1 MFLFYIAGEP
11 NTYAAYFS
19 LNKTTAEMRVLQPIS
34 RDLYQKFTLVIK
46 VKYKSIFD
54 LFIPQW
60 LNCFNLPYTY
70 TVLEKYNTK
79 PVHYIHVT
87 VQCNVSNYD
96 KLHLQKFAVN

>member
-54 LFIPQW
+54 LFIPRK
-60 LNCFNLPYTY
+60 LNCFNLPYTD
-70 TVLEKYNTK
+70 TVLEKS
-79 PVHYIHVT
+79 H
-87 VQCNVSNYD
+87 
-96 KLHLQKFAVN
+96 

>member
-54 LFIPQW
+54 LFIPQ
-60 LNCFNLPYTY
+60 
-70 TVLEKYNTK
+70 
-79 PVHYIHVT
+79 
-87 VQCNVSNYD
+87 
-96 KLHLQKFAVN
+96 

>member
-54 LFIPQW
+54 LF
-60 LNCFNLPYTY
+60 NLPYTD
-70 TVLEKYNTK
+70 TVLEKS
-79 PVHYIHVT
+79 H
-87 VQCNVSNYD
+87 
-96 KLHLQKFAVN
+96 